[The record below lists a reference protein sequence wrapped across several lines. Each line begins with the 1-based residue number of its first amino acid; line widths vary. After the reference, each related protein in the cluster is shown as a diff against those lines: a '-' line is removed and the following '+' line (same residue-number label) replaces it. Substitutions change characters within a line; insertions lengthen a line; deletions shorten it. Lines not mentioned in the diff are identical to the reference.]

1 MRRLL
6 LSLLLVAFA
15 LPQVA
20 SARPRRKPKKPRPT
34 KPEPAKPAEEEEE
47 STEPESKPEP
57 ARPGAAPVKPGAAPV
72 KPGTAPV
79 KPGTPA
85 TPAGDAGKPPAPEI
99 NAPPPPREGEGKGES
114 AVDVDSLRKQYLELR
129 DQLFRSRA
137 RAAALGSS
145 LYSTRIRLHLDYKSG
160 RFYTIT
166 RAVIR
171 LDGANVYDDTQGA
184 IAADTAPRFDG
195 FVAPGRHQ
203 VTVRIEATGKDD
215 QRFTSALESSFV
227 VQAPAGKDVVVK
239 CSAEDEGDIPYQWK
253 KSEEGSYKLRL
264 DVAIDTRKR
273 EGAQRVIPRDRASR
287 SGGDLPGGAGGGK
300 RAAR

>member
-1 MRRLL
+1 MRRFFLPLL
-6 LSLLLVAFA
+6 LLAFA

-20 SARPRRKPKKPRPT
+20 SAKPRRKPKKPKPT
-34 KPEPAKPAEEEEE
+34 KPEPAEEIEEEE
-47 STEPESKPEP
+47 TAPEP
-57 ARPGAAPVKPGAAPV
+57 AKPGTTPAKPGTTPAKPGAAPA
-72 KPGTAPV
+72 TAPTGTDPS
-79 KPGTPA
+79 KPAP
-85 TPAGDAGKPPAPEI
+85 PEI
-99 NAPPPPREGEGKGES
+99 NAPPPPTEGEGKAES
-114 AVDVDSLRKQYLELR
+114 AIDVDTLRKQYLELR

-171 LDGANVYDDTQGA
+171 LDGANVFDDTQGA
-184 IAADTAPRFDG
+184 IAADSAPRFDG

-215 QRFTSALESSFV
+215 QRFTTALESSFV
-227 VQAPAGKDVVVK
+227 VQAPSGKDVIVK
-239 CSAEDEGDIPYQWK
+239 CTAEDDGDIAYQWK

-264 DVAIDTRKR
+264 DVGIDTKKR
-273 EGAQRVIPRDRASR
+273 E
-287 SGGDLPGGAGGGK
+287 AGGGK
-300 RAAR
+300 RARR

>member
-1 MRRLL
+1 MRRFLLPLL
-6 LSLLLVAFA
+6 LLAFA

-20 SARPRRKPKKPRPT
+20 SAKPRRKPKKPKPT
-34 KPEPAKPAEEEEE
+34 KPEPPKAEEEAEEEE
-47 STEPESKPEP
+47 TTPEP
-57 ARPGAAPVKPGAAPV
+57 PGKPGTTPG
-72 KPGTAPV
+72 KPGTAPG
-79 KPGTPA
+79 KPGA
-85 TPAGDAGKPPAPEI
+85 TPAASPTATDPSKPPAAEI
-99 NAPPPPREGEGKGES
+99 NAPPPPADGDRKES
-114 AVDVDSLRKQYLELR
+114 AIDVDSLRKRYLELR

-171 LDGANVYDDTQGA
+171 LDGANVFDDTQGA
-184 IAADTAPRFDG
+184 IAADSAPRFDG

-215 QRFTSALESSFV
+215 QRFTSTLESSFV
-227 VQAPAGKDVVVK
+227 VQAPGGKNVIVK
-239 CSAEDEGDIPYQWK
+239 CTAEDEGDIPYQWK

-264 DVAIDTRKR
+264 DVGIDTQKR
-273 EGAQRVIPRDRASR
+273 E
-287 SGGDLPGGAGGGK
+287 AGGGK

>member
-6 LSLLLVAFA
+6 PLFLLLAFG

-20 SARPRRKPKKPRPT
+20 SARPRRKPKPKPKPT
-34 KPEPAKPAEEEEE
+34 RPEPPRSSEEEE
-47 STEPESKPEP
+47 STEPEDKPAP
-57 ARPGAAPVKPGAAPV
+57 ATPGKPAPATPGKPAPATPGKPGAPA
-72 KPGTAPV
+72 TAPATDAS
-79 KPGTPA
+79 KPS
-85 TPAGDAGKPPAPEI
+85 PPDI
-99 NAPPPPREGEGKGES
+99 NAPPPPKEGEGKSES
-114 AVDVDSLRKQYLELR
+114 AIDVDSLRKQYLELR

-166 RAVIR
+166 RAIIR
-171 LDGANVYDDTQGA
+171 LDGANVFDDTQGA
-184 IAADTAPRFDG
+184 IAADSAPRFDG

-215 QRFTSALESSFV
+215 QRFTTALESSFV
-227 VQAPAGKDVVVK
+227 VQAPSGKDVVVK
-239 CSAEDEGDIPYQWK
+239 CTAEDEGDIAYQWK

-264 DVAIDTRKR
+264 DVGIDTQKR
-273 EGAQRVIPRDRASR
+273 EVR
-287 SGGDLPGGAGGGK
+287 GGK
-300 RAAR
+300 RATR

>member
-1 MRRLL
+1 MRRFLAVLL
-6 LSLLLVAFA
+6 LLAFA
-15 LPQVA
+15 VPQVA
-20 SARPRRKPKKPRPT
+20 SAKPRRKPKSKPKPT
-34 KPEPAKPAEEEEE
+34 KPEPAPDEAEE
-47 STEPESKPEP
+47 SESKPEP
-57 ARPGAAPVKPGAAPV
+57 ARPAATPGKPAATPGKPGSATPVQAGKPGAPSA
-72 KPGTAPV
+72 A
-79 KPGTPA
+79 PA
-85 TPAGDAGKPPAPEI
+85 TDPSKSAPPDI
-99 NAPPPPREGEGKGES
+99 NAPPPPKEGEGKSES

-145 LYSTRIRLHLDYKSG
+145 LYSTRIRLYLDYKSG

-171 LDGANVYDDTQGA
+171 LDGANVFDDNQGA

-215 QRFTSALESSFV
+215 QRFTTALESSFV
-227 VQAPAGKDVVVK
+227 VQAPNGKDVIVK
-239 CSAEDEGDIPYQWK
+239 CTAEDDGDIAYQWK

-264 DVAIDTRKR
+264 DVAIDTKKR
-273 EGAQRVIPRDRASR
+273 EAS
-287 SGGDLPGGAGGGK
+287 GGK
-300 RAAR
+300 RAGR

>member
-1 MRRLL
+1 MRRFLLPLL
-6 LSLLLVAFA
+6 LLAFA

-20 SARPRRKPKKPRPT
+20 SAKPRRKPKKPKPT
-34 KPEPAKPAEEEEE
+34 KPEPPKSEEEIEEEE
-47 STEPESKPEP
+47 TAPDP
-57 ARPGAAPVKPGAAPV
+57 A
-72 KPGTAPV
+72 KPGTAPA
-79 KPGTPA
+79 KPGTAP
-85 TPAGDAGKPPAPEI
+85 AGKPGAPATAPATDPSKPATPEI
-99 NAPPPPREGEGKGES
+99 NAPPPPAEGDGKAES
-114 AVDVDSLRKQYLELR
+114 GIDVDSLRKQYLELR

-171 LDGANVYDDTQGA
+171 LDGGNVYDDTQGA

-215 QRFTSALESSFV
+215 QRFTTTLESSFV
-227 VQAPAGKDVVVK
+227 VQAPPGKDVIVK
-239 CSAEDEGDIPYQWK
+239 CTAEDDGDIAYQWK

-264 DVAIDTRKR
+264 DVGIDTKKR
-273 EGAQRVIPRDRASR
+273 E
-287 SGGDLPGGAGGGK
+287 AGGGK

>member
-6 LSLLLVAFA
+6 LPLLLLAFA

-20 SARPRRKPKKPRPT
+20 SAKPRRKPKKPKPT
-34 KPEPAKPAEEEEE
+34 KPEPAEEEKEAE
-47 STEPESKPEP
+47 TAPEP
-57 ARPGAAPVKPGAAPV
+57 ARPTTPPAANPAATDPAKPAAPA
-72 KPGTAPV
+72 
-79 KPGTPA
+79 
-85 TPAGDAGKPPAPEI
+85 I
-99 NAPPPPREGEGKGES
+99 NAPPPPREGEGKAES
-114 AVDVDSLRKQYLELR
+114 AIDVDSLRKQYLELR

-171 LDGANVYDDTQGA
+171 LDGANVYDDNQGA
-184 IAADTAPRFDG
+184 IAADSAPRFDG

-215 QRFTSALESSFV
+215 QRFTTALESSFV
-227 VQAPAGKDVVVK
+227 VQAPSGKDVIVK
-239 CSAEDEGDIPYQWK
+239 CTAEDDGDIAYQWK

-264 DVAIDTRKR
+264 DVAIDTQKR
-273 EGAQRVIPRDRASR
+273 E
-287 SGGDLPGGAGGGK
+287 AGGGK

>member
-6 LSLLLVAFA
+6 VALLLLLGFA
-15 LPQVA
+15 LPQAVDA
-20 SARPRRKPKKPRPT
+20 KPRRRKPKPKPA
-34 KPEPAKPAEEEEE
+34 KPEPAEEIEEEE
-47 STEPESKPEP
+47 TAPATTPTKPGTTPGKP
-57 ARPGAAPVKPGAAPV
+57 APATPGKPGAPA
-72 KPGTAPV
+72 TAPV
-79 KPGTPA
+79 TDPTKPA
-85 TPAGDAGKPPAPEI
+85 VPEI
-99 NAPPPPREGEGKGES
+99 NAPPPPTEGEGKAES
-114 AVDVDSLRKQYLELR
+114 AIDVDTLRKQYLELR

-171 LDGANVYDDTQGA
+171 LDGANVFDDTQGA
-184 IAADTAPRFDG
+184 IAADSAPRFDG

-215 QRFTSALESSFV
+215 QRFTTALESSFV
-227 VQAPAGKDVVVK
+227 VQAPPGKDVIVK
-239 CSAEDEGDIPYQWK
+239 CSAEDDGDIAYQWK

-264 DVAIDTRKR
+264 DVGIDTKKR
-273 EGAQRVIPRDRASR
+273 E
-287 SGGDLPGGAGGGK
+287 AGGGK

>member
-1 MRRLL
+1 MRRFLLPLL
-6 LSLLLVAFA
+6 LLAFA

-20 SARPRRKPKKPRPT
+20 SAKPRRKPKKPKPT
-34 KPEPAKPAEEEEE
+34 KPEPPKPEEAAEEEE
-47 STEPESKPEP
+47 TTPEP
-57 ARPGAAPVKPGAAPV
+57 PAKPGA
-72 KPGTAPV
+72 
-79 KPGTPA
+79 
-85 TPAGDAGKPPAPEI
+85 PAGSPTATDPGKPPAPEI
-99 NAPPPPREGEGKGES
+99 NAPPPPADGDGKGES
-114 AVDVDSLRKQYLELR
+114 AIDVDSLRKQYLELR

-184 IAADTAPRFDG
+184 IASDTAPRFDG

-215 QRFTSALESSFV
+215 QRFTTALESSFV
-227 VQAPAGKDVVVK
+227 VQAPPGKDVIVK
-239 CSAEDEGDIPYQWK
+239 CSAEDDGDIAYQWK

-264 DVAIDTRKR
+264 DVGIDTKKR
-273 EGAQRVIPRDRASR
+273 E
-287 SGGDLPGGAGGGK
+287 AGGGK

>member
-6 LSLLLVAFA
+6 VALLLLLGFA
-15 LPQVA
+15 LPQA
-20 SARPRRKPKKPRPT
+20 ADAKPRRRKPKPKPT
-34 KPEPAKPAEEEEE
+34 KPEPVEEQEET
-47 STEPESKPEP
+47 TEPPATP
-57 ARPGAAPVKPGAAPV
+57 ARPGTTPA
-72 KPGTAPV
+72 
-79 KPGTPA
+79 KPGTP
-85 TPAGDAGKPPAPEI
+85 TTGKPGAPATAPVSDPTRPAVPEI
-99 NAPPPPREGEGKGES
+99 NAPPPPTEGEGKAES
-114 AVDVDSLRKQYLELR
+114 AIDVDTLRKQYLELR

-171 LDGANVYDDTQGA
+171 LDGANVFDDTQGA
-184 IAADTAPRFDG
+184 IAADSAPRFDG

-215 QRFTSALESSFV
+215 QRFTTALESSFV
-227 VQAPAGKDVVVK
+227 VQAPSGVDVVVK
-239 CSAEDEGDIPYQWK
+239 CTAEDDGDIAYQWK

-264 DVAIDTRKR
+264 DVGIDTKKR
-273 EGAQRVIPRDRASR
+273 E
-287 SGGDLPGGAGGGK
+287 AGGGK
-300 RAAR
+300 RARR

>member
-1 MRRLL
+1 MRRFLLPLL
-6 LSLLLVAFA
+6 LLAFA

-20 SARPRRKPKKPRPT
+20 SAKPKRKPKKPKPT
-34 KPEPAKPAEEEEE
+34 KPEPPKSEEEIEEEE
-47 STEPESKPEP
+47 TTPEP
-57 ARPGAAPVKPGAAPV
+57 AKPGSAP
-72 KPGTAPV
+72 
-79 KPGTPA
+79 
-85 TPAGDAGKPPAPEI
+85 AGKPGSAPAGKPGSAPATAPATDPSKPATPEI
-99 NAPPPPREGEGKGES
+99 NAPPPPAEGDGKTES
-114 AVDVDSLRKQYLELR
+114 AIDVDSLRKQYLELR

-171 LDGANVYDDTQGA
+171 LDGGNVYDDTQGA

-215 QRFTSALESSFV
+215 QRFTTTLESSFV
-227 VQAPAGKDVVVK
+227 VQAPPGKDVIVK
-239 CSAEDEGDIPYQWK
+239 CTAEDDGDIAYQWK

-264 DVAIDTRKR
+264 DVAIDTKKR
-273 EGAQRVIPRDRASR
+273 E
-287 SGGDLPGGAGGGK
+287 AGGGK
-300 RAAR
+300 RAGR

>member
-1 MRRLL
+1 MRRFF
-6 LSLLLVAFA
+6 LSLLLLAFA

-20 SARPRRKPKKPRPT
+20 SAKPRRKPKKPKPT
-34 KPEPAKPAEEEEE
+34 KPEPAEEASEEE
-47 STEPESKPEP
+47 TTPEP
-57 ARPGAAPVKPGAAPV
+57 TSTTPSGKPGTVPAGKPGAPAAAP
-72 KPGTAPV
+72 TATDPS
-79 KPGTPA
+79 K
-85 TPAGDAGKPPAPEI
+85 PAPAEI
-99 NAPPPPREGEGKGES
+99 NAPPPPAEGDGKGES
-114 AVDVDSLRKQYLELR
+114 AIDVDSLRKQYLELR

-145 LYSTRIRLHLDYKSG
+145 LYSTRIRLHLDYKSA

-184 IAADTAPRFDG
+184 IASDTAPRFDG

-215 QRFTSALESSFV
+215 QRFTTALESSFV
-227 VQAPAGKDVVVK
+227 VQAPPGKDVIVK
-239 CSAEDEGDIPYQWK
+239 CSAEDDGDIAYQWK

-264 DVAIDTRKR
+264 DVAIDTKKR
-273 EGAQRVIPRDRASR
+273 E
-287 SGGDLPGGAGGGK
+287 AGGGK